1 MKASLPKRL
10 IGIILSL
17 SLCLLL
23 LAETAAVSAKIT
35 VRSEN
40 LRKIFSKENVSSEI
54 LDSKEIQ
61 EIQNEI
67 LVKLGIKISIVPDD
81 EHVSGDQDTI
91 ILSETAVS
99 EYLPETLSD
108 LFEKA
113 VAGSLSKQDVSSAIV
128 NIIDKSFDTLRNDDA
143 ETANNLKETVVSFIE
158 TSSPDIISF
167 PNDEQNT
174 GISDIFSSL
183 NFSESSFNIALILLS
198 MITLAVIFML
208 VIIFSKTRSF
218 GLWLGTAALF
228 VSFVL
233 LGIFVFRTS
242 ILESLPAL
250 SAHASLIAAVAN
262 SVAQNVLDLF
272 AYASIIFAAA
282 AFVFYAIHVIS
293 RPVKGPGGK
302 EREISHDKTAL
313 KITYKK

>member
-40 LRKIFSKENVSSEI
+40 LREIFSKENVSSEI

-61 EIQNEI
+61 EIQDEI
-67 LVKLGIKISIVPDD
+67 FVNLGIKISVVPDD

-228 VSFVL
+228 VSFIL
-233 LGIFVFRTS
+233 LGIF
-242 ILESLPAL
+242 ESLSAL
-250 SAHASLIAAVAN
+250 SAHASLIAAVTN

-293 RPVKGPGGK
+293 RPVKDPGGK